1 MTHRALSPSEIYP
14 AGVAD
19 VDTRFLQLPT
29 GIGVR
34 VAERGPEHGE
44 PVIMLHGWGASV
56 YMWRHA
62 FALLPAYGIRAIGVD
77 LRGYGLSDKPRHR
90 GAYSLDQ
97 YIADLE
103 ALYAALGLQRA
114 TLVGHSM
121 GGALALRFALRHPER
136 VRRLVLINPAG
147 LVPLVYPLLLRAMP
161 RVFTQLV
168 RESFVPRSLIAVIL
182 RRLAYGNASL
192 VTERDIDEYWAPTQ
206 LPGFVHAAAAALHEF
221 NWRPVSAEQ
230 AASLAPPAMVILG
243 QNDRLIR
250 KAGPRAERLHGAQV
264 LRFDGGH
271 SVHEER
277 PAEVY
282 GRLGPFIR

>member
-1 MTHRALSPSEIYP
+1 MHRPLSPSEIYP

-19 VDTRFLQLPT
+19 VDTRFLQLST
-29 GIGVR
+29 GLGVR
-34 VAERGPEHGE
+34 VAERGPQQGE
-44 PVIMLHGWGASV
+44 PVIMLHGWGASL

-62 FALLPAYGIRAIGVD
+62 FQLLPPYGIRAIGVD

-90 GAYSLDQ
+90 GAYALDK

-103 ALYAALGLQRA
+103 ALYESLGLQRA

-121 GGALALRFALRHPER
+121 GGALAVRFALRHPER

-161 RVFTQLV
+161 RVFTRLV
-168 RESFVPRSLIAVIL
+168 RESFVPRYLIAVIL
-182 RRLAYGNASL
+182 RRLAYGNPSL

-206 LPGFVHAAAAALHEF
+206 LPGFVHAASAALHEF
-221 NWRPVSAEQ
+221 NWHTLSAEQ
-230 AASLAPPAMVILG
+230 AASLAPATMVILG
-243 QNDRLIR
+243 RNDRLIR
-250 KAGPRAERLHGAQV
+250 KAGPRAKRLHGAQV
-264 LRFDGGH
+264 LQFDGGH

-277 PAEVY
+277 PADVY
-282 GRLGPFIR
+282 GSVGPFVR